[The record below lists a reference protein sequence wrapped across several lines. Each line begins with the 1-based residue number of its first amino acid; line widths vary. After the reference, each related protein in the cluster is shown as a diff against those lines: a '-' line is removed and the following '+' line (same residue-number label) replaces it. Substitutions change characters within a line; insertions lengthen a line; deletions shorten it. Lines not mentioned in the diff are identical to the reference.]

1 MDNVVIGKK
10 HGLGEVVEPQP
21 KRGNH
26 GPLPVAEVP
35 KVGAIEGEVS
45 DAALACLAGNAWDT
59 TKTSPAVLMKDTAAQ
74 LDQSNTE
81 THLHDNNITGSSPD
95 GTLPG
100 SSSPAD
106 TSLGGTSGCTSP
118 GSSLPGV
125 SASVVSG
132 ISSPSSTTTIF
143 SNTSIQGADG
153 LIQGGTVTPFVPE
166 IWSSNRQGLCDGVH
180 EHFNSH
186 QSGSHTKQGRLLGYL
201 LDAEARPRDVLGAEV
216 IISTM

>member
-81 THLHDNNITGSSPD
+81 THLHDDSVTTREPP
-95 GTLPG
+95 TRLP
-100 SSSPAD
+100 A
-106 TSLGGTSGCTSP
+106 
-118 GSSLPGV
+118 
-125 SASVVSG
+125 
-132 ISSPSSTTTIF
+132 PSE
-143 SNTSIQGADG
+143 
-153 LIQGGTVTPFVPE
+153 TVP
-166 IWSSNRQGLCDGVH
+166 
-180 EHFNSH
+180 
-186 QSGSHTKQGRLLGYL
+186 
-201 LDAEARPRDVLGAEV
+201 
-216 IISTM
+216 